1 MPGIRRIVM
10 VCRRSVRCSL
20 GTCRGRERAGRIR
33 TLDHR
38 TASRRRSCAARAH
51 RHRPAGGPDR
61 AWLLYRSW
69 VQPRTRRL
77 SRLDAA
83 ALWVCPNCRSVNE
96 LRLSRCYRCDA
107 SRDEADLEVI
117 DAHPTGPIR
126 LAPVGSGLDLGS
138 RPNPKPRPISQI
150 ERADE
155 VWVED
160 ETMEALQAQRD
171 RAALPDLAAMTE
183 VAEAPHG
190 RRVARPPA
198 VPSAPAGLF
207 PDPPWHAPTR
217 RRRGLGS
224 RTGS

>member
-1 MPGIRRIVM
+1 V
-10 VCRRSVRCSL
+10 SVQVEFEHWITAL
-20 GTCRGRERAGRIR
+20 RAGVGLVPPVLIAIV
-33 TLDHR
+33 LL
-38 TASRRRSCAARAH
+38 
-51 RHRPAGGPDR
+51 GGPTA
-61 AWLLYRSW
+61 AWLLYRFV

-190 RRVARPPA
+190 RRVGRPPA
-198 VPSAPAGLF
+198 VPVGPGRPVSRPAVARPRRAVVAGSGPAQD
-207 PDPPWHAPTR
+207 PDDTPAA
-217 RRRGLGS
+217 
-224 RTGS
+224 